1 MRPPEEELKHL
12 LLAPE
17 LALLK
22 RIQRRCDA
30 LQLRVGDDPALKD
43 SVRGVIVEV
52 LRESGVQEHDRLA
65 GALAPLIVSSMRQE
79 IRNSRDMMVDA
90 LYPITGQLVKAAV
103 RNAFNELL
111 ETINAKLD
119 EGFSV
124 DRWRAKVQSKITG
137 TSEAEILL
145 QRNPP
150 FDIEEIYVI
159 HRPTGLLI
167 DRVSAVAASGGENDD
182 SNADGVDSELVSG
195 LLTAIMDFTR
205 DAFSDE
211 KGGDLRT
218 LTFGESQ
225 LFLRTSANIILAAKT
240 TGTPPPRFEAA
251 LQRVFLSVLER
262 WNEFLASFDD
272 DVKEDQK
279 AAFNDDLDERFH
291 DLLRARTKNFRAGAT
306 RAYAVIAAVFLL
318 IAIWPAL
325 SIYDYYRAQAIEA
338 DARSVV
344 EGQAALAGYPIDV
357 RYDGDEQ
364 RLVVTG
370 LLPSPAAKEGLVSG
384 LADRLPDVENDL
396 RLATLHQARGDEIA
410 RNLGT
415 VLTAEVAKL
424 KASLQQGMIDLE
436 TQTQAND
443 AVLAERISNSVAG
456 LDAKFDRF
464 EKALSQRIENQI
476 ATALIPSPTKV
487 LSDWVQTNAVFL
499 SDETEFRYPDWAK
512 ALLRELAALIKST
525 PDDLRI
531 RVVGYTD
538 DTGTDRLNE
547 RLSLERAER
556 VAGMLTALGVPEN
569 RLIAVGRA
577 SEKSIGAGENATYN
591 RRVEFEIVTLPE

>member
-52 LRESGVQEHDRLA
+52 LRESGVQDHDRLA
-65 GALAPLIVSSMRQE
+65 AALAPLIVSSMRQE

-111 ETINAKLD
+111 ETINTKLD

-124 DRWRAKVQSKITG
+124 DRWRAKIQSRITG

-145 QRNPP
+145 RRNPP

-167 DRVSAVAASGGENDD
+167 ERVGATEEADD
-182 SNADGVDSELVSG
+182 DDGGVDSELVSG

-211 KGGDLRT
+211 KGGELRT

-225 LFLRTSANIILAAKT
+225 LFLRTSANTILAAKT
-240 TGTPPPRFEAA
+240 TGTPPPRFETA
-251 LQRVFLSVLER
+251 LQRVFLSILER
-262 WNEFLASFDD
+262 WNDFLASFDD
-272 DVKEDQK
+272 DVKDDQK
-279 AAFNDDLDERFH
+279 ASFVDDLDERFR
-291 DLLRARTKNFRAGAT
+291 DLLRARRKNFRGGAL

-318 IAIWPAL
+318 IAAWPAWAT
-325 SIYDYYRAQAIEA
+325 YQYYRAQAIVA
-338 DARSVV
+338 DARQVV
-344 EGQAALAGYPIDV
+344 ESQPALTGYPIDI
-357 RYDGDEQ
+357 RYDGDAEA
-364 RLVVTG
+364 LVVSG
-370 LLPSPAAKEGLVSG
+370 LLPSTAAKETLAAG
-384 LADRLPDVENDL
+384 LADHLPGIKNDL
-396 RLATLHQARGDEIA
+396 RLAALNQVRKDDITDS
-410 RNLGT
+410 LGAILNT
-415 VLTAEVAKL
+415 ELTKL
-424 KASLQQGMIDLE
+424 KTSLRQAITDLE
-436 TQTQAND
+436 TETKASDD
-443 AVLAERISNSVAG
+443 ALAEKISKSVAG
-456 LDAKFDRF
+456 LDAKFNTF
-464 EKALSQRIENQI
+464 EKTVSERIENRI
-476 ATALIPSPTKV
+476 ATALIPSPAKV
-487 LSDWVQTNAVFL
+487 LTEWAQTNTLFL
-499 SDETEFRYPDWAK
+499 SDETQFRNPDWAK

-525 PDDLRI
+525 PDDLRV

-538 DTGTDRLNE
+538 NTGSDSLNA
-547 RLSLERAER
+547 RLSVERAQT
-556 VAGMLTALGVPEN
+556 VAGLLEELGVPSD
-569 RLIAVGRA
+569 RLIVVGRS
-577 SEKSIGAGENATYN
+577 SEKSIGSGANATYN
-591 RRVEFEIVTLPE
+591 RRVEFEIVNLPE

>member
-52 LRESGVQEHDRLA
+52 LRESGVQEHDRLS

-79 IRNSRDMMVDA
+79 IRNSREMMVDA

-111 ETINAKLD
+111 ETINTKLD

-124 DRWRAKVQSKITG
+124 DRWRAKIQSRITG

-145 QRNPP
+145 RRNPP
-150 FDIEEIYVI
+150 FDIEEIFVI

-167 DRVSAVAASGGENDD
+167 ERVTATEETEDGDG
-182 SNADGVDSELVSG
+182 GVDSELVSG

-211 KGGDLRT
+211 KGGELRT

-225 LFLRTSANIILAAKT
+225 LFLRTSANTILAAKT
-240 TGTPPPRFEAA
+240 TGTPPPRFETA
-251 LQRVFLSVLER
+251 LQRVFLSILES
-262 WNEFLASFDD
+262 WNDFLASFDEE
-272 DVKEDQK
+272 VEDGQK
-279 AAFNDDLDERFH
+279 ASFIDDLNQRFH
-291 DLLRARTKNFRAGAT
+291 DLLRARRKNFRGGAL

-318 IAIWPAL
+318 IAIWPAWAT
-325 SIYDYYRAQAIEA
+325 YQYYRAQAIEA
-338 DARSVV
+338 DARNVV
-344 EGQAALAGYPIDV
+344 EGQAALSGYPIDI
-357 RYDGDEQ
+357 RYDGDKEA
-364 RLVVTG
+364 LVVTG
-370 LLPSPAAKEGLVSG
+370 LLPSTAAKENLVSG
-384 LADRLPDVENDL
+384 LADRLPGVKNDL
-396 RLATLHQARGDEIA
+396 RLATMNQVRKDEIA
-410 RNLGT
+410 SSLGAILNT
-415 VLTAEVAKL
+415 ELTKL
-424 KASLQQGMIDLE
+424 KASLRQGMVDLE

-443 AVLAERISNSVAG
+443 AALAEKISKSVAG
-456 LDAKFDRF
+456 LDAKFNSF
-464 EKALSQRIENQI
+464 EKTVSQRIENRI
-476 ATALIPSPTKV
+476 ATALVPSPTK
-487 LSDWVQTNAVFL
+487 LLTDWVQTNTLFL
-499 SDETEFRYPDWAK
+499 RDETQFRNPKLAK
-512 ALLRELAALIKST
+512 ALLRELANLVEST
-525 PDDLRI
+525 PDDLRL

-538 DTGTDRLNE
+538 NTGSASLNA
-547 RLSLERAER
+547 RLSTERAQT
-556 VAGMLTALGVPEN
+556 VVKMLMALGVPED
-569 RLIAVGRA
+569 RLITVGRA
-577 SEKSIGAGENATYN
+577 SEKSIGSGENATYN
-591 RRVEFEIVTLPE
+591 RRVEFEIVFLPE

>member
-1 MRPPEEELKHL
+1 MRAPEEELKHL

-52 LRESGVQEHDRLA
+52 LRESGVEEHDRLA
-65 GALAPLIVSSMRQE
+65 AALAPLIVSSMRQE

-111 ETINAKLD
+111 ETINSKLD

-124 DRWRAKVQSKITG
+124 DRWRAKIQSKVTG

-145 QRNPP
+145 RRNPP

-167 DRVSAVAASGGENDD
+167 ERVSATEDTDD
-182 SNADGVDSELVSG
+182 DGAGVDSELVSG

-211 KGGDLRT
+211 KGGELRT

-225 LFLRTSANIILAAKT
+225 LFLRTSANTILAAKT

-251 LQRVFLSVLER
+251 LQRAFLSILER
-262 WNEFLASFDD
+262 WNDFLASFDD
-272 DVKEDQK
+272 EVKDDQK
-279 AAFNDDLDERFH
+279 TSFNDDMDERFR
-291 DLLRARTKNFRAGAT
+291 DLLRARRKNFRGGAL
-306 RAYAVIAAVFLL
+306 RAYAVIAVVFLL
-318 IAIWPAL
+318 IAAWPAWAT
-325 SIYDYYRAQAIEA
+325 YQYYRAQTIE
-338 DARSVV
+338 DNARTVV
-344 EGQAALAGYPIDV
+344 ESQAALQGYPIDI
-357 RYDGDEQ
+357 RYDGDAEA
-364 RLVVTG
+364 LVVSG
-370 LLPSPAAKEGLVSG
+370 LLPSTAAKENLVSG
-384 LADRLPDVENDL
+384 LADRLPGVKNDL
-396 RLATLHQARGDEIA
+396 RLATMNQVREEDIA
-410 RNLGT
+410 NSLSAILNT
-415 VLTAEVAKL
+415 ELTKL
-424 KASLQQGMIDLE
+424 KASLRQAMVELE
-436 TQTQAND
+436 NQTQASD
-443 AVLAERISNSVAG
+443 AALAEQISKSVAG
-456 LDAKFDRF
+456 LDAKFDTF
-464 EKALSQRIENQI
+464 EKSVSQRIENRI
-476 ATALIPSPTKV
+476 ATALVPSPDKV
-487 LSDWVQTNAVFL
+487 LTDWVQTNTLFL
-499 SDETEFRYPDWAK
+499 RDETQFRNPKWAK
-512 ALLRELAALIKST
+512 ALLQELAALIKST

-538 DTGTDRLNE
+538 NTGSDSLNA
-547 RLSLERAER
+547 RLSMERAQTVVR
-556 VAGMLTALGVPEN
+556 MLTALDVPED
-569 RLIAVGRA
+569 RLITVGRS
-577 SEKSIGAGENATYN
+577 SEKSIGAGKDAAYN
-591 RRVEFEIVTLPE
+591 RRVEFEIVNLPE

>member
-52 LRESGVQEHDRLA
+52 LRESGVQEHDRLS

-79 IRNSRDMMVDA
+79 IRNSREMMVDA

-111 ETINAKLD
+111 ETINTKLD

-124 DRWRAKVQSKITG
+124 DRWRAKIQSRITG

-145 QRNPP
+145 RRNPP
-150 FDIEEIYVI
+150 FDIEEIFVI

-167 DRVSAVAASGGENDD
+167 ERVTATEGTED
-182 SNADGVDSELVSG
+182 SDGGVDSELVSG

-211 KGGDLRT
+211 KGGELRT

-225 LFLRTSANIILAAKT
+225 LFLRTSANTILAAKT
-240 TGTPPPRFEAA
+240 TGTPPPRFETA
-251 LQRVFLSVLER
+251 LQRVFLSILDQ
-262 WNEFLASFDD
+262 WNDFLASFDEED
-272 DVKEDQK
+272 EDDQK
-279 AAFNDDLDERFH
+279 ASFIDDLNERFH
-291 DLLRARTKNFRAGAT
+291 DLLRDRRKNFRGGAL

-318 IAIWPAL
+318 IAIWPAWAT
-325 SIYDYYRAQAIEA
+325 YQYYRAQAIEA
-338 DARSVV
+338 DARNVV
-344 EGQAALAGYPIDV
+344 ESQVALSGYPIDI
-357 RYDGDEQ
+357 RYDGDTEA
-364 RLVVTG
+364 LVVTG
-370 LLPSPAAKEGLVSG
+370 LLPSTAAKESLISG
-384 LADRLPDVENDL
+384 LADRLPGVKNDL
-396 RLATLHQARGDEIA
+396 RLATMNQVRKEEIA
-410 RNLGT
+410 SSLGAIMNT
-415 VLTAEVAKL
+415 ELSKL
-424 KASLQQGMIDLE
+424 KTSLRQGMVDLE

-443 AVLAERISNSVAG
+443 AALAEKISKSVAG
-456 LDAKFDRF
+456 LDAKFNSF
-464 EKALSQRIENQI
+464 EKAVSQRIENRI

-487 LSDWVQTNAVFL
+487 LTDWVQTNTLFL
-499 SDETEFRYPDWAK
+499 RDETQFRNPKWAK
-512 ALLRELAALIKST
+512 ALLRELATLVESA
-525 PDDLRI
+525 PDDLRV

-538 DTGTDRLNE
+538 NTGSASLNA
-547 RLSLERAER
+547 RLSTERAQT
-556 VAGMLTALGVPEN
+556 VVKMLTALGVPED
-569 RLIAVGRA
+569 RLITVGRA
-577 SEKSIGAGENATYN
+577 SEKSIGSGENATYN
-591 RRVEFEIVTLPE
+591 RRVEFEIVFLPE

>member
-1 MRPPEEELKHL
+1 MRAPEEELKHL

-65 GALAPLIVSSMRQE
+65 AALAPLIVSSMRQE

-111 ETINAKLD
+111 ETINTKLD
-119 EGFSV
+119 EGFSI
-124 DRWRAKVQSKITG
+124 DRWRAKIQSKITG

-145 QRNPP
+145 RRNPP

-167 DRVSAVAASGGENDD
+167 ERVGAVEDPDEDEG
-182 SNADGVDSELVSG
+182 GVDSELVSG

-211 KGGDLRT
+211 KGGELRT

-225 LFLRTSANIILAAKT
+225 LFLRTSANTILAAKT

-251 LQRVFLSVLER
+251 LQRAFLSILER
-262 WNEFLASFDD
+262 WNDFLASFDD

-279 AAFNDDLDERFH
+279 ASFEDDLDERFRG
-291 DLLRARTKNFRAGAT
+291 LLRARRKNFRGGAF
-306 RAYAVIAAVFLL
+306 RAYAVIAVVFLL
-318 IAIWPAL
+318 IAAWPAWAT
-325 SIYDYYRAQAIEA
+325 YQYYRAQAIESS
-338 DARSVV
+338 ARNVV
-344 EGQAALAGYPIDV
+344 ESQASLSGYPIDI
-357 RYDGDEQ
+357 RYDGDTEA
-364 RLVVTG
+364 LVVSG
-370 LLPSPAAKEGLVSG
+370 LLPSTAARDRLVSG
-384 LADRLPDVENDL
+384 LADRLPGVKNDF
-396 RLATLHQARGDEIA
+396 RLATLNQVRAEDIA
-410 RNLGT
+410 DSLGAILNT
-415 VLTAEVAKL
+415 ELTKL
-424 KASLQQGMIDLE
+424 KTSLRQALTDLE
-436 TQTQAND
+436 TQTKASD
-443 AVLAERISNSVAG
+443 AALSDQISKSAAG
-456 LDAKFDRF
+456 LDAKFSRF
-464 EKALSQRIENQI
+464 EKSVFQRIENRI
-476 ATALIPSPTKV
+476 ATAMVPSPSKV
-487 LSDWVQTNAVFL
+487 LTEWAQTNTLFL
-499 SDETEFRYPDWAK
+499 RDETQFQNPKWAK
-512 ALLRELAALIKST
+512 ALLRELAALINST

-538 DTGTDRLNE
+538 NTGSDSLNA
-547 RLSLERAER
+547 RLSMERAQT
-556 VAGMLTALGVPEN
+556 VAGMLTALGVSED
-569 RLIAVGRA
+569 RLITVGRS
-577 SEKSIGAGENATYN
+577 SEKSIGSGENAAYN
-591 RRVEFEIVTLPE
+591 RRVEFEIVNLPE